1 MINKKFTNGHSQLF
15 TEAWV
20 TCKLWLVGKFWVA
33 FLLLIINL
41 MAWWL
46 TFEPRG
52 WTSGVK
58 SQLTFQ
64 HLWHYNR
71 FNFINAKI
79 PNSNLRW
86 TFHYSSFSLKVKIY
100 IFLLHG
106 HKLDLHINNF
116 FFWYQIDMAQGVIKC
131 TPKPV
136 YDILFLRRL
145 HWNCSG
151 FWIRLHIYTWTKI
164 DGKTY
169 QPRGLLACFSLQ
181 HALMYEPS
189 LHRYQI
195 SDISPNSQWNSLI
208 AIKLRFC
215 YELALLKCPENFAM
229 RKTSIILS
237 F

>member
-1 MINKKFTNGHSQLF
+1 
-15 TEAWV
+15 
-20 TCKLWLVGKFWVA
+20 
-33 FLLLIINL
+33 
-41 MAWWL
+41 
-46 TFEPRG
+46 
-52 WTSGVK
+52 
-58 SQLTFQ
+58 
-64 HLWHYNR
+64 
-71 FNFINAKI
+71 
-79 PNSNLRW
+79 
-86 TFHYSSFSLKVKIY
+86 
-100 IFLLHG
+100 
-106 HKLDLHINNF
+106 
-116 FFWYQIDMAQGVIKC
+116 MAQGGIKC

-215 YELALLKCPENFAM
+215 YVWHCLNVLKILRCEKHRLYCLFLTSVIGSIFKYQVNAEKCISYWIPSRYYLTYYIHVWKLVYCPWQQLEMNSSQF
-229 RKTSIILS
+229 
-237 F
+237 

>member
-1 MINKKFTNGHSQLF
+1 
-15 TEAWV
+15 
-20 TCKLWLVGKFWVA
+20 
-33 FLLLIINL
+33 
-41 MAWWL
+41 
-46 TFEPRG
+46 
-52 WTSGVK
+52 
-58 SQLTFQ
+58 
-64 HLWHYNR
+64 
-71 FNFINAKI
+71 
-79 PNSNLRW
+79 
-86 TFHYSSFSLKVKIY
+86 
-100 IFLLHG
+100 
-106 HKLDLHINNF
+106 
-116 FFWYQIDMAQGVIKC
+116 MAQGVIKC

-237 F
+237 FLTSVIGSIFKYQVNAEKCISYWIPSRYYLTYYIHVWKLVYCPWQQLEMNSSQF

>member
-58 SQLTFQ
+58 SQLTLQ
-64 HLWHYNR
+64 HLWHYNG

-79 PNSNLRW
+79 PNSNLHW

-100 IFLLHG
+100 L
-106 HKLDLHINNF
+106 LHIN
-116 FFWYQIDMAQGVIKC
+116 K
-131 TPKPV
+131 KK
-136 YDILFLRRL
+136 IL
-145 HWNCSG
+145 
-151 FWIRLHIYTWTKI
+151 
-164 DGKTY
+164 
-169 QPRGLLACFSLQ
+169 
-181 HALMYEPS
+181 
-189 LHRYQI
+189 I
-195 SDISPNSQWNSLI
+195 SDRYGTGSDQMH
-208 AIKLRFC
+208 A
-215 YELALLKCPENFAM
+215 
-229 RKTSIILS
+229 KTSLWYPVSATIALKLLWILNQTS
-237 F
+237 YLYVDKNRW